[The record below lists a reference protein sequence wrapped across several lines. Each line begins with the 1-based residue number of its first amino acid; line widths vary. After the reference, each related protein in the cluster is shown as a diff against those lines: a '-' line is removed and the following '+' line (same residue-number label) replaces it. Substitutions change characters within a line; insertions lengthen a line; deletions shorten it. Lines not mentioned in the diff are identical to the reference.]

1 MRGCCG
7 AKRRG
12 STRCAVWAYL
22 LILSARNSHSFQGY
36 LYHQHLLPTLTLY
49 GFVRCRFSGPWL
61 LGASLRNAKSA
72 CSMVAIGEEPVL
84 VFISEHA
91 DVPILKPHEEMRVE
105 VTVPAKGPPRPIRL
119 GIKKDGVL
127 TPLQL
132 K

>member
-1 MRGCCG
+1 
-7 AKRRG
+7 
-12 STRCAVWAYL
+12 
-22 LILSARNSHSFQGY
+22 
-36 LYHQHLLPTLTLY
+36 
-49 GFVRCRFSGPWL
+49 
-61 LGASLRNAKSA
+61 
-72 CSMVAIGEEPVL
+72 MVAIVEGPVL